1 MRVFFLNVA
10 SALQRGISGL
20 EKVTSITNKKASN
33 QMYLGASKL
42 LGIVLLNSAYKV
54 Q

>member
-10 SALQRGISGL
+10 SALERGISGL
-20 EKVTSITNKKASN
+20 EKVTWITNKASN